1 MLTMTSI
8 GCFHRSGVW
17 LTHAFRL
24 GGTAIPSLALVSS
37 SSYHTTSTLYLNRF
51 LFDPSEVEY
60 EHTPTVEEGTATA
73 TAGLGTTPTPTGS
86 PSPPVIVLPKDDY
99 RTIHAAKILRL
110 ANGDTL
116 RAGIVANAPTANT
129 IATYS
134 RNGSKTDRATIQ
146 WIPEGKIKKA
156 AITKTGQPP
165 GSLRITLHGIQKKK
179 QDDDE
184 EQKKDDEHR
193 LPVNL
198 ILALPRPLQ
207 LGRILP
213 MIAQLG
219 VQHVILTGS
228 HKVPKDYFGSHLF
241 RHPEKIT
248 KLLIEG
254 LCQAGDDV
262 RVPDVS
268 IVKDVRSLFAPTTT
282 TMTKKDGSTNTTSE
296 TSLLDELFPLAT
308 HARVIAHPQRSA
320 SEKKPVRMGAIHFP
334 PTTTTET
341 TTVEKQQQKQLVVAI
356 GPEGG
361 WVEPEELDLFETFGF
376 QQVTLGTRTLRSD
389 CAVIS
394 LLSLA
399 NEVCWDSNSSHD

>member
-1 MLTMTSI
+1 MTSI

-24 GGTAIPSLALVSS
+24 GGTTIPSLALVS

-60 EHTPTVEEGTATA
+60 EHPAAVEEGTAA
-73 TAGLGTTPTPTGS
+73 TAGGLRTPPPTTTTGS
-86 PSPPVIVLPKDDY
+86 PSPPVVVLPKDDY

-134 RNGSKTDRATIQ
+134 RNGSQTDRATIQ

-184 EQKKDDEHR
+184 KQEDDDQR

-282 TMTKKDGSTNTTSE
+282 TKKDGSTNTTSE
-296 TSLLDELFPLAT
+296 TSMLDELFPLAT

-320 SEKKPVRMGAIHFP
+320 SEKKPVRMGDIHFP
-334 PTTTTET
+334 STTTMKT

-399 NEVCWDSNSSHD
+399 NEVCLDSNSSHD